1 MPFNFVSP
9 KDVRL
14 SAHRHAIAASV
25 LSLALSFI
33 VSSAANGQDGT
44 AVADKKADPN
54 PVVKTPLNTELTAID
69 RYVAAPDDSYR
80 WELVGSKDTPEG
92 TVFVIDLKSQTWLK
106 PDEVDRPVWQHW
118 LTIFKPTGVT
128 TNKAMMFIGGGGNGN
143 EPPKGL
149 DARVAAVAVATK
161 SVVAELKQVP
171 NQPLIFHGDGKPR
184 VEDDL
189 IGYTWDQFIKT
200 GDERWPARGPMTKA
214 VVRAMDTVEAFMMSE
229 AGGKLKVNEF
239 VVAGGSKRG
248 WTTWMTAAVDKRVIA
263 IAPLV
268 IDVLNMDVSMRHH
281 FAAYGFWAPAISE
294 YVDHRIMQ
302 RRDTE
307 NYLKLLKLEDPFAY
321 RDRYKMPKCVI
332 NATGDQFFLPDSSQ
346 FYFDELPG
354 EKHLCYVPNADHSL
368 KDTNAHESLIAFHHC
383 IVNGTPRPE
392 FTWKFD
398 DKHRLSVQC
407 KTQPKRVLLWQAVNP
422 ENRDFRVDTIGR
434 AYKSEELKEIGD
446 GIYETQLVAPEKGWQ
461 ASFVQC
467 EFDIGAPVPLRLSTS
482 VKVLPETLPFLSK
495 PIPKD

>member
-1 MPFNFVSP
+1 MRYYSDTNSVCRVRKRSRFVSYF
-9 KDVRL
+9 
-14 SAHRHAIAASV
+14 IAALFTFAVGNVADSQE
-25 LSLALSFI
+25 LA
-33 VSSAANGQDGT
+33 AT
-44 AVADKKADPN
+44 AVKEQDPN
-54 PVVKTPLNTELTAID
+54 NVITTPLNKEKTAID
-69 RYVAAPDDSYR
+69 HYVAAPDASYR
-80 WELVGSKDTPEG
+80 WDLVATHETPDG
-92 TVFVIDLKSQTWLK
+92 TLFVVDLKSQTWLK

-118 LTIFKPTGVT
+118 LTVFKPKGVT
-128 TNKAMMFIGGGGNGN
+128 TNKAMMFIGGGGNGQ
-143 EPPKGL
+143 EPPKEV
-149 DARVAAVAVATK
+149 DRRVAAIAGATK

-214 VVRAMDTVEAFMMSE
+214 VVRAMDTVEALMSSDE
-229 AGGKLKVNEF
+229 GGKLKVNEF

-281 FAAYGFWAPAISE
+281 YAAYGFWAPAISE

-302 RRDTE
+302 RRDAE
-307 NYLKLLKLEDPFAY
+307 NYGKLLKLVDPFAY
-321 RDRYKMPKCVI
+321 RDRYTMPKCII

-346 FYFDELPG
+346 FYFDGLPG
-354 EKHLCYVPNADHSL
+354 EKHLCYVPNAEHSL
-368 KDTNAHESLIAFHHC
+368 KDSNAVETLIAFHHC

-392 FTWKFD
+392 FRWSIDGKNLL
-398 DKHRLSVQC
+398 RVQC
-407 KTQPKRVLLWQAVNP
+407 KTQPKRVLLWQAAN
-422 ENRDFRVDTIGR
+422 EESRDFRVDTIGK

-446 GIYETQLVAPEKGWQ
+446 GIFETQLVAPEKGWK

-467 EFDIGAPVPLRLSTS
+467 EFDIGAPVPLRLSTE
-482 VKVLPETLPFLSK
+482 VKVLPETLPFFDK